1 MQYLNNSHNFVRVVQ
16 VLCFPKSKPS
26 GLPFRISLRNNKDEL
41 RFPSEWI
48 FGTFENKQAARN
60 GDVGGDNNGV
70 ECDDFSETLRE
81 NYLEQA
87 ASSKMSQPM

>member
-1 MQYLNNSHNFVRVVQ
+1 MTSYESY
-16 VLCFPKSKPS
+16 KSCAFQKANCR
-26 GLPFRISLRNNKDEL
+26 LPFRISFRINKDEL

-60 GDVGGDNNGV
+60 GYVGGDNNGV